1 MIVELGKEHYGQIIQ
16 VWENAVRATHD
27 FLKEEDIQFY
37 KQKIFDEYLDA
48 VDLYGYRD
56 RKETL
61 LGFLGLSQES
71 IQMLFIRSTTRGLG
85 IGKKL
90 LQFAIDEKGM
100 KYVDVNE
107 QNEQAVGFYKHM
119 GFVVKDRS
127 TTDDLGKPYP
137 ILSMQLK

>member
-1 MIVELGKEHYGQIIQ
+1 MIVILRKEHYQQVIQ
-16 VWENAVRATHD
+16 VWENAVRATHN

-37 KQKIFDEYLDA
+37 KQKIFNEYLDA
-48 VDLYGYRD
+48 VDLYGYVD

-61 LGFLGLSQES
+61 LGFLGLSQET
-71 IQMLFIRSTTRGLG
+71 IQMLFIHSTARGLG

-90 LQFAIDEKGM
+90 LRFAIDEKGM

-107 QNEQAVGFYKHM
+107 QNEQAVGFYKYM
-119 GFVVKDRS
+119 GFVVSDRS
-127 TTDDLGKPYP
+127 ATDDLGKPYP